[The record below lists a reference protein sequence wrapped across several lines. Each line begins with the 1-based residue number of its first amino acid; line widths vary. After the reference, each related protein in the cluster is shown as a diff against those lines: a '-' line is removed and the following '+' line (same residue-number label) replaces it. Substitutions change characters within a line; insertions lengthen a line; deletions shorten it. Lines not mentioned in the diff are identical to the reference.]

1 MTWQPGRDRIAE
13 LLEAGELQQ
22 VTADHAMS
30 QLLLDDA
37 HRHLASA
44 AAASASGDLSGAY
57 LLAYD
62 ALRKSAA
69 SLLAVQGLRATSRG
83 GHIAIQEAVLAQ
95 FGSTVLV
102 FRSFSRIR
110 RARNGFEYP
119 STVTPGPSA
128 DDVTDAIAI
137 ATQTRDAAATILEQD
152 LLTRW

>member
-22 VTADHAMS
+22 VTADRAMA

-37 HRHLASA
+37 RRQVSA
-44 AAASASGDLSGAY
+44 TAASASGDLSGAY

-83 GHIAIQEAVLAQ
+83 GHIAIQEAVVAQ
-95 FGSTVLV
+95 FGSTVRV
-102 FRSFSRIR
+102 FRSFSRVR

-128 DDVTDAIAI
+128 DDVTDAVTI
-137 ATQTRDAAATILEQD
+137 ATQTRQAAATILEQD
-152 LLTRW
+152 LLTKW

>member
-1 MTWQPGRDRIAE
+1 MTWQPGRDRIVA

-22 VTADHAMS
+22 VTADRAMA

-37 HRHLASA
+37 RRHLISA

-83 GHIAIQEAVLAQ
+83 GHIAIQEAVMAQ
-95 FGSTVLV
+95 FGSTVRV
-102 FRSFSRIR
+102 
-110 RARNGFEYP
+110 
-119 STVTPGPSA
+119 
-128 DDVTDAIAI
+128 
-137 ATQTRDAAATILEQD
+137 
-152 LLTRW
+152 

>member
-13 LLEAGELQQ
+13 LLEAGELQE
-22 VTADHAMS
+22 VIADHAMA

-44 AAASASGDLSGAY
+44 AASASGELSGTY

-69 SLLAVQGLRATSRG
+69 RLLAVQGLRATSRG

-119 STVTPGPSA
+119 STRDAWASGPSEA
-128 DDVTDAIAI
+128 RAICG
-137 ATQTRDAAATILEQD
+137 LSFS
-152 LLTRW
+152 

>member
-1 MTWQPGRDRIAE
+1 MTWQPGRDRIAG

-22 VTADHAMS
+22 VTADTAMAR
-30 QLLLDDA
+30 LLLDDA
-37 HRHLASA
+37 GRHLDSA

-69 SLLAVQGLRATSRG
+69 SLLAIQGLRATSRG

-95 FGSTVLV
+95 FGSTVRIL
-102 FRSFSRIR
+102 RSFGRIR
-110 RARNGFEYP
+110 RARNSFEYP

-128 DDVTDAIAI
+128 DDVTDAIKI
-137 ATQTRDAAATILEQD
+137 AAQTREAAQTILDQN
-152 LLTRW
+152 LLTKW

>member
-22 VTADHAMS
+22 VTADTAMAH
-30 QLLLDDA
+30 LLLDDA
-37 HRHLASA
+37 GRHLDSA

-69 SLLAVQGLRATSRG
+69 SLLAIQGLRATSRG

-95 FGSTVLV
+95 FGPTVRIL
-102 FRSFSRIR
+102 RSFGRIR
-110 RARNGFEYP
+110 RARNSFEYP

-128 DDVTDAIAI
+128 DDVTDAIKI
-137 ATQTRDAAATILEQD
+137 AGQTREAAQTIVEQD
-152 LLTRW
+152 LLTKW